1 MIPLDFNF
9 CCGGE
14 IAIIDMR
21 THVLLLD
28 YSNNTFRKFDSVEQ
42 LKSYAKHIPKMIERM
57 EQTIS
62 EEEQQNGTVQK

>member
-21 THVLLLD
+21 NHVLLLD
-28 YSNNTFRKFDSVEQ
+28 YSNNTFKKFNNFQ
-42 LKSYAKHIPKMIERM
+42 HLITYAERIKEMIDRM

-62 EEEQQNGTVQK
+62 EKEEEL